1 MAAKTILIIDDNS
14 GVHEVFRD
22 FFETKGY
29 VAAIAC
35 DGREGL
41 DAFQRIR
48 PDIVLM
54 DARMPVMNGYES
66 SKGIKSVDPDAK
78 ILMIT
83 GHPADPLAQRSLRE
97 GYVASILSKP
107 CSLDRLFDAVQQ
119 TSGC

>member
-14 GVHEVFRD
+14 GVHEVIRE

-29 VAAIAC
+29 VAAIAS

-66 SKGIKSVDPDAK
+66 SKGIKTLDPEAK
-78 ILMIT
+78 ILMVT
-83 GHPADPLAQRSLRE
+83 GYPADPLAQKSLSE
-97 GYVASILSKP
+97 GYVASILPKP
-107 CSLDRLFDAVQQ
+107 CSLDRLFDVVQQ
-119 TSGC
+119 AAGC